1 MWLFLASCASTGE
14 ADRAQIV
21 RVRMVLA
28 VLTSFTRKSVATPV
42 RVGGYASIERPATRP
57 ICVIAHATQGSLS
70 KNR

>member
-14 ADRAQIV
+14 AGRAQIV

-42 RVGGYASIERPATRP
+42 
-57 ICVIAHATQGSLS
+57 
-70 KNR
+70 